1 MSKNKKELDKDMM
14 FQKIMPVLAGNPFSN
29 VSSALPEEEN
39 SSTEL
44 SALRMRLSNV
54 NSTSIADHPLPKNVM
69 EFAVDAVIDSVIRK
83 FNCCPC
89 NRCRKDIASIAL
101 NTLPPKY
108 HSGNEEEIQKV
119 ADEIEQREVY
129 NVLIKAVLYVRSHPN
144 H

>member
-1 MSKNKKELDKDMM
+1 MM

-29 VSSALPEEEN
+29 ISSTQDEPSSA
-39 SSTEL
+39 EL
-44 SALRMRLSNV
+44 SSLRTRLSNV
-54 NSTSIADHPLPKNVM
+54 NSSSIADHPLPKNIM

-89 NRCRKDIASIAL
+89 NRCRKDIAAIAL

-108 HSGNEEEIQKV
+108 HSGTDEEIQKV
-119 ADEIEQREVY
+119 ADEIEHREVY